1 MIVEKCNQAVLANPF
16 ALKLSHFDSPHE
28 KILAPLRNSAH
39 HAITEKDLVVLKSFY
54 EQTKLQSTK
63 LGLLY
68 QSLSFNQFIERL
80 ITKRYDKAYLDGRQ
94 IFGRQ
99 FTDHHDPLKR
109 YMQNHIPEGSSP
121 EYYRRN
127 LLDMIGTQNDTYNI
141 YTEYLSLAE
150 LSVSGLVLMITTDA
164 VLGRGAR
171 GLWKTEDAQAA
182 WYDESKRTAFFEE
195 QSINSTFAAV
205 FSYPAAIE
213 FRSMASASFDTVYC
227 VISDDEKD
235 ELWHRR
241 SLVLTNPAL
250 GETLHGLYGGR
261 SALSFT
267 SFVEADTDRKTND
280 SDWYGFI
287 KNGKKYLLYIPAYR
301 EKLSRL
307 LTQII
312 LAHDHSMA
320 KLGLGKVLNIKG
332 LSFGAFG
339 LGLSHTPFFE
349 RILVETLQALHLE
362 LAPQI
367 KYIRFIN
374 LINAPSLFSEADILP
389 TLLRGISEIVN
400 GVQLSAN
407 CMDPTARYIVTKD
420 HVGFGTPEYEVGG
433 VIFCGDSA
441 TSPGNEARVC
451 SQKSNG
457 MVCTVGSSPDSSDAP
472 AQIYAMAQPTAFDS
486 NANPVMCQQRVVLS
500 TFGPHIEETPLAAP
514 GISRESVLQL
524 KESLGLS
531 QQAKPAVLAVVTPPA
546 LFPLPKI
553 VLQHPIESVIRFLLE
568 ALQRYQSQR
577 LTEGEYS
584 EHAWFP
590 FFNVGY
596 SKSQKIN
603 AVKCFIDLLNIGEN
617 PRQIDQHID
626 VLRQGRLGA
635 CIRSVAKSSFQAFL
649 QNNPAELEI
658 IRDLIRKDTVR
669 ALIQYIKN
677 YRLQALANSQPS
689 SQIQES
695 SIA

>member
-1 MIVEKCNQAVLANPF
+1 MIVGKCNQAVLANPF
-16 ALKLSHFDSPHE
+16 AVKLSHFDSPHE
-28 KILAPLRNSAH
+28 KILARFRHSAH
-39 HAITEKDLVVLKSFY
+39 HAITEKDLVVLKTFY
-54 EQTKLQSTK
+54 EQTKLQSTQ

-68 QSLSFNQFIERL
+68 QSLSFDQFIERL
-80 ITKRYDKAYLDGRQ
+80 IKKRYDKAYLDGRQ

-99 FTDHHDPLKR
+99 FTDHHDPLKQF
-109 YMQNHIPEGSSP
+109 MQNHIPEGSSP

-127 LLDMIGTQNDTYNI
+127 LLEMIGTNDDTYHI

-150 LSVSGLVLMITTDA
+150 LSVSGLVLMMTTDA

-171 GLWKTEDAQAA
+171 GIWKTEDAQVA
-182 WYDESKRTAFFEE
+182 WYDESKRTVFFEE

-213 FRSMASASFDTVYC
+213 FRNMASASWDTVYC

-241 SLVLTNPAL
+241 SLALTNPAL

-261 SALSFT
+261 SALSFR
-267 SFVEADTDRKTND
+267 SYVEADTDRKKNVK
-280 SDWYGFI
+280 DWYGFV
-287 KNGKKYLLYIPAYR
+287 KNGKNYLIYIPAYR
-301 EKLSRL
+301 EKMSRI

-320 KLGLGKVLNIKG
+320 KLGLGKVLNLKG

-349 RILVETLQALHLE
+349 EKLVEILQALHPE
-362 LAPQI
+362 LAPRI

-374 LINAPSLFSEADILP
+374 LINVPSLFSEVDILP
-389 TLLRGISEIVN
+389 TQLRGISEIVN
-400 GVQLSAN
+400 GVQLSVN

-433 VIFCGDSA
+433 VVFCGDSA
-441 TSPGNEARVC
+441 TYPGNEARVC
-451 SQKSNG
+451 SRQSNG
-457 MVCTVGSSPDSSDAP
+457 MVNTIGSAPDSSDAP
-472 AQIYAMAQPTAFDS
+472 AQIYAMAQPTAFDP

-500 TFGPHIEETPLAAP
+500 SSGPHIEEIPLPAL

-531 QQAKPAVLAVVTPPA
+531 QQVKPAAVTAPVLSAP
-546 LFPLPKI
+546 PKI
-553 VLQHPIESVIRFLLE
+553 VLQHPIEPVISLLVE

-577 LTEGEYS
+577 LLEGEYS

-590 FFNVGY
+590 FFKGGY
-596 SKSQKIN
+596 SKNQKIN
-603 AVKCFIDLLNIGEN
+603 AVKCFMDMLNIGGN
-617 PRQIDQHID
+617 PGQIDHHIN

-635 CIRSVAKSSFQAFL
+635 CIRSVAKSSFQVFL
-649 QNNPAELEI
+649 QNNPAELET
-658 IRDLIRKDTVR
+658 IRDLTRKDTVR
-669 ALIQYIKN
+669 ALIHYIKN
-677 YRLQALANSQPS
+677 YRSQALANSQS
-689 SQIQES
+689 SQLQES